1 MSQAWVSDRNGE
13 GAWRGGVLVFVAVA
27 TPIVAYLG
35 NQGFAPLVAGAGL
48 LCLPTLL
55 GRRPP
60 LYGLLALIALVLW
73 ACASTWWSVFSPI
86 KPDGKLNPETVTA
99 VKLGLELALYS
110 AFVVA
115 AIGLS
120 PVWARRGLMALGI
133 GLAVVGL
140 ILLVESITGA
150 ALYKAIRAAAHQ
162 PVRVDFA
169 PRNVARVS
177 YVLALLFFPVA
188 LFLTRERLA
197 LAALPILAG
206 MVAGAIGLNVN
217 TPLVALFVSG
227 AVFLLVW
234 KTGRIGLIILLAGV
248 AAYFALAPLLVHW
261 IAPLDP
267 LHIGQGEIG
276 KESWGA
282 RVALWRFAADRIL
295 ERPLWGWGL
304 DASRAFPAAI
314 PLHTH
319 DAAMQLWLELGLPG
333 AALAAAFFVWLI
345 GRIDKLEA
353 VDRPAA
359 AAAAASLSAYLVVGA
374 LSFGAWQEWW
384 LALAALACVAVI
396 AAGRAA
402 RS

>member
-1 MSQAWVSDRNGE
+1 MSQVWPSDRNGD
-13 GAWRGGVLVFVAVA
+13 GAWRGVVLMVVAVM
-27 TPIVAYLG
+27 TPLVAYLG
-35 NQGFAPLVAGAGL
+35 NQGFAPLVAAAGL
-48 LCLPTLL
+48 VCLPTLRA
-55 GRRPP
+55 RRPP
-60 LYGLLALIALVLW
+60 LHGLMALLALVLW
-73 ACASTWWSVFSPI
+73 ACASSWWSVFSPI

-99 VKLGLELALYS
+99 VKLVLELALYS

-115 AIGLS
+115 ALGLS
-120 PVWARRGLMALGI
+120 PLWARRGLMTLGA

-140 ILLVESITGA
+140 ILLVEAMTGA

-162 PVRVDFA
+162 PVRPDFA

-217 TPLVALFVSG
+217 TPILALLVSG

-234 KTGRIGLIILLAGV
+234 KTGRIGLLILLGGV

-267 LHIGQGEIG
+267 LHIAQGEIG

-282 RVALWRFAADRIL
+282 RVSLWRFAADRIL

-304 DASRAFPAAI
+304 DASRAFPAI

>member
-1 MSQAWVSDRNGE
+1 VSQAWSGDRSRD
-13 GAWRGGVLVFVAVA
+13 GAWRGVVLIVVAVM

-35 NQGFAPLVAGAGL
+35 NQGFAPLVAAAGL
-48 LCLPTLL
+48 VCLPLL
-55 GRRPP
+55 LARRPP
-60 LYGLLALIALVLW
+60 LPGLLALLALVLW
-73 ACASTWWSVFSPI
+73 ACASSWWSVFSPV
-86 KPDGKLNPETVTA
+86 KPDGRLNPETVTA
-99 VKLGLELALYS
+99 VKLAFELALYS
-110 AFVVA
+110 AFAVA
-115 AIGLS
+115 ALGLS
-120 PVWARRGLMALGI
+120 PVWARRGLMTLGV
-133 GLAVVGL
+133 GLGVVGL
-140 ILLVESITGA
+140 ILLVEAMTGA
-150 ALYKAIRAAAHQ
+150 ALYKAIRAAVHQ
-162 PVRVDFA
+162 PVRPDFA

-217 TPLVALFVSG
+217 TPILALLVSA

-234 KTGRIGLIILLAGV
+234 RTGRIGLMILLAGV

-267 LHIGQGEIG
+267 LHLAHGEIG
-276 KESWGA
+276 KESWSA

-304 DASRAFPAAI
+304 DASRAFPTAI

-333 AALAAAFFVWLI
+333 AALAATFFVWLI

-353 VDRPAA
+353 LDRPAA

>member
-1 MSQAWVSDRNGE
+1 MSLAWPSDRNGG
-13 GAWRGGVLVFVAVA
+13 GAWRGGVFLFVAVM

-35 NQGFAPLVAGAGL
+35 NQGFAPLIAAAGL
-48 LCLPTLL
+48 LVLPTLF

-60 LYGLLALIALVLW
+60 LPGLLALLALVLW
-73 ACASTWWSVFSPI
+73 ACASSWWSVFSPVR
-86 KPDGKLNPETVTA
+86 PDGKLNPETVTA
-99 VKLGLELALYS
+99 VKLAFELALYS
-110 AFVVA
+110 AFA
-115 AIGLS
+115 LGALGLS
-120 PVWARRGLMALGI
+120 PPWARRALTVLSI

-140 ILLVESITGA
+140 ILLVETLTGA
-150 ALYKAIRAAAHQ
+150 ALYKTIRTAAHL
-162 PVRVDFA
+162 PVRPDFA
-169 PRNVARVS
+169 LRNVARVS

-188 LFLTRERLA
+188 LFLIRERMIW
-197 LAALPILAG
+197 AAAPILGG

-217 TPLVALFVSG
+217 TPILALLVSAG
-227 AVFLLVW
+227 VFLLVW
-234 KTGRIGLIILLAGV
+234 RTGRVGLMVILVGV

-267 LHIGQGEIG
+267 FHIGEGEIG

-282 RVALWRFAADRIL
+282 RVAIWRFAADRIF

-304 DASRAFPAAI
+304 DASRAFPAI

-345 GRIDKLEA
+345 GRIDKIEA
-353 VDRPAA
+353 ADRPAA

-384 LALAALACVAVI
+384 LALAALACAAVI